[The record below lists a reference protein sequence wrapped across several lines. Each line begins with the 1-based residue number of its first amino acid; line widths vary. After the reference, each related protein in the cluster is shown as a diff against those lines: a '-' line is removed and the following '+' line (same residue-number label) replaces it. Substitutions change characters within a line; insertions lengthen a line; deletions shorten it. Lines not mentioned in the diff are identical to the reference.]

1 MKEVLKCIGV
11 IILVA
16 VGNLCAVFSAT
27 LLLCILQGKPVE
39 VISESTLFVKVT
51 YLVSIVYSL
60 LIILKF
66 RRPSKF
72 IFAWKKCLFYLLL
85 AVIFSLIWN
94 YIIFCMTK
102 PTLEKASILLLIETG
117 ILGPILEEYL
127 YRGYILEKLE
137 TVYETKQAMCIT
149 TILFAVSHLQF
160 LTMIY
165 AFILGTIFML
175 ILKKEQSLK
184 YTIFFHIIVNM
195 TALLLPPLLF

>member
-16 VGNLCAVFSAT
+16 VGNLCAVFLAT
-27 LLLCILQGKPVE
+27 LLLCILQNKPVE
-39 VISESTLFVKVT
+39 VVSESTLFVKVT

-60 LIILKF
+60 LLIFKF

-72 IFAWKKCLFYLLL
+72 IFSWKKCLFYLLL
-85 AVIFSLIWN
+85 AVIFSLLWN
-94 YIIFCMTK
+94 YMIFCITK
-102 PTLEKASILLLIETG
+102 PTLENASILLLIETG

-137 TVYETKQAMCIT
+137 TVYKTKQAMLIT
-149 TILFAVSHLQF
+149 TILFAVSHMQF